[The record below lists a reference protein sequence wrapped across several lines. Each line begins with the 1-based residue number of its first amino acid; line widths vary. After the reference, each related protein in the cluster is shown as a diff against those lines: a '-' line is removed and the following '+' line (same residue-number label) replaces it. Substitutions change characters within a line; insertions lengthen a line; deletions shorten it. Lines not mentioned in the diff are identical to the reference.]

1 LLLVAALLSGAVLL
15 AVAYALLL
23 PPFLEDLVAQELQ
36 SQFRLAERPDVD
48 LRSSPANRFAGR
60 FHGGRVALAD
70 PELGGVRL
78 DEITVDLDP
87 FDLDVFG
94 SVTSGRIKSQQPL
107 SGDLRAQPSEEEVA
121 TSSGSEATVRSIEL

>member
-23 PPFLEDLVAQELQ
+23 PPFLENLVAQELQ
-36 SQFRLAERPDVD
+36 SQFRLAERPEVD
-48 LRSSPANRFAGR
+48 LQSSPSNRFAGR
-60 FHGGRVALAD
+60 FDGGRVALAD

-78 DEITVDLDP
+78 DEMTVDLDP

-94 SVTSGRIKSQQPL
+94 RVASGRIKSQQPL
-107 SGDLRAQPSEEEVA
+107 SGDLRAQLSEEELP
-121 TSSGSEATVRSIEL
+121 GSPLPLVPRLP